1 MPQLVVLRKELV
13 NLKIQK
19 PKKLLN
25 KVRHAPYSN
34 RYGLFNEIVFFHSKI
49 FAGARYQ

>member
-1 MPQLVVLRKELV
+1 MNDKELHITKNIVQAAVSFSQKKIV
-13 NLKIQK
+13 NLKIKK

-34 RYGLFNEIVFFHSKI
+34 R
-49 FAGARYQ
+49 